1 LNNYLLWRLSTL
13 LFTMFLASV
22 AVFSIM
28 RILPG
33 DIAAL
38 TLSGGGEV
46 AYSIE
51 VWEALREEWGLND
64 SLILQYGRWL
74 WSMVNGDFGGQ
85 SLLYGQPIQTL
96 VARQLPVTL
105 SLTLYTVA
113 LSLLVSV
120 PLGILAALKWNRW
133 QDYMVRLATLPGQ
146 ALPNFWIA
154 LLLLLGLVFC
164 FRWSPPIIYTHLWEN
179 LWNHFQ
185 MLILPVL
192 LLTWGYS
199 SHIVRVT
206 RASIL
211 DTMQEDYIRTARAKG
226 LSESQITIKHA
237 LRTALAPIVTV
248 LGLQFGVLLGG
259 TLILEYIFG
268 LPGLGRGLIQAALAR
283 DYPVVQ
289 SFVTLLVFAILS
301 VNLIVDLIYRAVDPR
316 TSFVDDK

>member
-1 LNNYLLWRLSTL
+1 
-13 LFTMFLASV
+13 M
-22 AVFSIM
+22 
-28 RILPG
+28 LPG

-38 TLSGGGEV
+38 ILSGGGEV
-46 AYSIE
+46 AYSVE
-51 VWEALREEWGLND
+51 AWEALREELGLND

-74 WSMVNGDFGGQ
+74 WSMVSGDFGGQ
-85 SLLYGQPIQTL
+85 SLLYGQPIQTI

-105 SLTLYTVA
+105 FLTLYTVA
-113 LSLLVSV
+113 LSLIVAV
-120 PLGILAALKWNRW
+120 PLGVLAALKWNRW
-133 QDYMVRLATLPGQ
+133 QDYLVRLVVLPGQ

-154 LLLLLGLVFC
+154 LLLLLGLMFI
-164 FRWSPPIIYTHLWEN
+164 FRWSPPIVYTHLWEN
-179 LWNHFQ
+179 SWNHFQ

-192 LLTWGYS
+192 LLAWGYS

-211 DTMQEDYIRTARAKG
+211 DTMHEDYIRTARAKG
-226 LSESQITIKHA
+226 LSERRITIRHA

-259 TLILEYIFG
+259 TLILESIFG

-283 DYPVVQ
+283 DYIVVQ

-301 VNLIVDLIYRAVDPR
+301 VNLIVDLIYRVVDPR
-316 TSFVDDK
+316 ISFARQSGG